1 MTYLRV
7 HISRASMSITILSQ
21 FSSFRR
27 IFWLGLEKMH
37 QLTSSSKWR
46 LKVRVK
52 WDKNLGGSADSRVGT
67 YGESEWD
74 DFKVGSEA
82 TNYQLGIGNQLRK
95 NNFGVRDPF
104 HSDDLNGMQFSTQDR
119 DHDKGGDGY
128 NCASIQHGGWWH
140 RYCFQICLTCNRPS
154 VAIFDGIQWRNP
166 SLAEMWIKKV

>member
-1 MTYLRV
+1 
-7 HISRASMSITILSQ
+7 
-21 FSSFRR
+21 
-27 IFWLGLEKMH
+27 MH
-37 QLTSSSKWR
+37 QLTSTGKWR

-52 WDKNLGGSADSRVGT
+52 WDKNNDGSADSRAGT

-104 HSDDLNGMQFSTQDR
+104 HSDDLNGMQFSTDDR
-119 DHDKGGDGY
+119 DHDKGGWG
-128 NCASIQHGGWWH
+128 NCAYSNYGGWWH
-140 RYCFQICLTCNRPS
+140 NICYDICLTCNRPYG
-154 VAIFDGIQWRNP
+154 AILDGIKYRYP